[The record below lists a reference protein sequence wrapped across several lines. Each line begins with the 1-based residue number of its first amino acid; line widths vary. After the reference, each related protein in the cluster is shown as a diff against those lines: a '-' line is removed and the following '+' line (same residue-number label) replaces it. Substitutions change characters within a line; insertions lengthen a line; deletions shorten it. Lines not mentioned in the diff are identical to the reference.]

1 MIELRRLSTGV
12 VLATVGL
19 IVMLGAKPVPTET
32 IVAGYAITL
41 GAIVLGGL
49 TTAVGESRRRSPSR
63 FEHELARVRYPPTR
77 PPDLVRIEREI
88 TLAEA
93 SDDHWRR
100 RLRPLLLDIADA
112 RGIALELETEPAPS
126 RRRIRDVIAELERT

>member
-1 MIELRRLSTGV
+1 VIELRRVLTGV
-12 VLATVGL
+12 VLATIGL
-19 IVMLGAKPVPTET
+19 VILLGAKPVPTET

-41 GAIVLGGL
+41 GAVFLAGL
-49 TTAVGESRRRSPSR
+49 TSAVGEARRKSPSR

-100 RLRPLLLDIADA
+100 RLRPLLLDIAEA
-112 RGIALELETEPAPS
+112 RTIPLELETEPAPS
-126 RRRIRDVIAELERT
+126 RRRIRALLAELERT

>member
-1 MIELRRLSTGV
+1 VIELRRLLTGV
-12 VLATVGL
+12 VLATLAL
-19 IVMLGAKPVPTET
+19 IVMLGAHPVPTET
-32 IVAGYAITL
+32 IVAGYALVL
-41 GAIVLGGL
+41 GAVLLAAL
-49 TTAVGESRRRSPSR
+49 TSAVGESRRKSPSR

-100 RLRPLLLDIADA
+100 RLRPLLLDIAEA
-112 RGIALELETEPAPS
+112 RNIPLELETEPAPS
-126 RRRIRDVIAELERT
+126 RRRIRALLTELERT

>member
-1 MIELRRLSTGV
+1 VIELRRLLTGV
-12 VLATVGL
+12 VLATIGL
-19 IVMLGAKPVPTET
+19 VIVLGAKPVPTET

-41 GAIVLGGL
+41 GAVLLAGL
-49 TTAVGESRRRSPSR
+49 TSAVGESRRRSPSR

-100 RLRPLLLDIADA
+100 RLRPLLLDIAQA
-112 RGIALELETEPAPS
+112 RGLDLELETEPAPS
-126 RRRIRDVIAELERT
+126 RRRIRALLTELERM